1 MTAVPTP
8 LPITDRPVRV
18 AVTGLGQISEL
29 YLPPYVGRS
38 DVEIVGLCD
47 FDAARVG
54 RWKDVFANANGTT
67 DLDALLALDADVVDV
82 LVPTPAHGEVVTRAL
97 DAGFHVQVQKPL
109 ARSRDDADR
118 MLAAAARTGAT
129 LRVLEDYIF
138 YPPVAA
144 LRDIVHS
151 GEIGDPLGVHMKIVG
166 TGRGGWDVNPA
177 SYVWQFEQSRDG
189 RGILTFD
196 HGWHQIALAHWMFG
210 PITRVFGWIRQTQVA
225 PDLAPEIM
233 IDAPATLVWDHA
245 NGVRAVLDITLAP
258 EMYFRSDYY
267 GSDERVEVTGSLGYA
282 RCNRISAR
290 GVQEPSVVVYKGEG
304 EMRALHALDDD
315 PPAAFRAQCAH
326 GVEFFRSGRG
336 TPVLDGATAREI
348 LNTLLTALDSSD
360 QGVPLDV
367 PPLAG

>member
-1 MTAVPTP
+1 MTSVPTP
-8 LPITDRPVRV
+8 LPIADRPVRV
-18 AVTGLGQISEL
+18 AVAGLGQISEL
-29 YLPPYVGRS
+29 YLPPYTTRD

-47 FDAARVG
+47 LDAARVA
-54 RWKDVFANANGTT
+54 RWNEVFPNATPTT
-67 DLDALLALDADVVDV
+67 DLDALLRLGADVIDV
-82 LVPTPAHGEVVTRAL
+82 LVPTPAHGEVVVRAL
-97 DAGFHVQVQKPL
+97 DAGYHVQVQKPL
-109 ARSRDDADR
+109 ARSSEDADR

-144 LRDIVHS
+144 LREIVHS

-196 HGWHQIALAHWMFG
+196 HGWHQIALAHWIFG
-210 PITRVFGWIRQTQVA
+210 PITRVFGWIRHTQVA
-225 PDLAPEIM
+225 PDILV
-233 IDAPATLVWDHA
+233 DAPATLVWDHV
-245 NGVRAVLDITLAP
+245 NGVRAVMDITLAP

-267 GSDERVEVTGSLGYA
+267 GSDERIEVTGTTGYA

-290 GVQEPSVVVYKGEG
+290 GVQEPSVIVYHGEG

-315 PPAAFRAQCAH
+315 PPSAFRAQCAH
-326 GVEFFRSGRG
+326 GIELFRGRRDAA
-336 TPVLDGATAREI
+336 VLDGAIAREI
-348 LNTLLTALDSSD
+348 LHTLLTALDSSE
-360 QGVPLDV
+360 QGKPLDV
-367 PPLAG
+367 PPL